1 MSSLELFQ
9 LQKGGMWLC
18 KSKSIKK
25 MDKCPNK
32 VKKRKKEED
41 SPYSLAKVFNFQT
54 IETCFRR
61 A

>member
-1 MSSLELFQ
+1 MSSLEIFQ

-18 KSKSIKK
+18 KSKSIEK

-32 VKKRKKEED
+32 VKKEEIKD
-41 SPYSLAKVFNFQT
+41 SPYSLAKVFKFQT
-54 IETCFRR
+54 REICFRR